1 MHLRR
6 RWVGFKRERSA
17 RASTFHSPGSRCA
30 VVEAPWKGCGCR
42 WTRSS
47 GSQRWRPSQ
56 RLQSGQRH
64 LFAPWF
70 LSRTLLS
77 NNPAICLQCDR
88 TTYIHLHH
96 LCSQNADLIPQ
107 LWALMKVPEQRS
119 ELLSKSLLELYL
131 KLSFKQHLSNPSA
144 QKYFILL
151 WELYIFPSSKRYK
164 I

>member
-6 RWVGFKRERSA
+6 WRVGFERERSA
-17 RASTFHSPGSRCA
+17 RASAFHSPGSRRA
-30 VVEAPWKGCGCR
+30 AVEAPWIARGCT

-56 RLQSGQRH
+56 RLESARRRS
-64 LFAPWF
+64 LAPWF
-70 LSRTLLS
+70 LSRTLPS
-77 NNPAICLQCDR
+77 DNAAICLQCDR
-88 TTYIHLHH
+88 TTYIRLHP
-96 LCSQNADLIPQ
+96 QNADLIPQ
-107 LWALMKVPEQRS
+107 FWALMKVPEQWS
-119 ELLSKSLLELYL
+119 DLLSKSLLELYL